1 MKEPKGINVQVSS
14 SYNTLRLG
22 SNRSIPFIRSLLLSF
37 QLRLFR
43 FFNFRFTRRGV
54 FVAYLHLGKKG
65 YSVRC
70 IYLRRIEIFGIAR
83 GLGFYIPME
92 VSLPAN
98 TILPEWKV
106 LLEREVG
113 RARKAEAV
121 G

>member
-1 MKEPKGINVQVSS
+1 
-14 SYNTLRLG
+14 
-22 SNRSIPFIRSLLLSF
+22 
-37 QLRLFR
+37 
-43 FFNFRFTRRGV
+43 
-54 FVAYLHLGKKG
+54 
-65 YSVRC
+65 
-70 IYLRRIEIFGIAR
+70 
-83 GLGFYIPME
+83 ME